1 MSLKTI
7 EENLKERIEIEDA
20 IKEIKSQISE
30 EEAIEKIIKAL
41 EIKDKIID
49 FMLDDLNLN
58 GYEKEEIYSSYKS
71 RAISFIQG

>member
-30 EEAIEKIIKAL
+30 EEAIGKIIQAL

-71 RAISFIQG
+71 RAISFIQ

>member
-30 EEAIEKIIKAL
+30 EEAIGKIIQAL

-49 FMLDDLNLN
+49 FMLNDLNLN

-71 RAISFIQG
+71 RAISFIQ